1 MGFRPAGL
9 VYRLDLLAKGMEGLM
24 GTAVPVLAKSTF
36 LAQEVFTWLGRRAF
50 ISGVMDP
57 FFLQNL
63 VSSFCTLKQV
73 FKNTEQRLL
82 AKLALALRSH
92 CDMKFES
99 LVGRDSPDAV
109 LVSYPF
115 SAGSVKEF

>member
-36 LAQEVFTWLGRRAF
+36 LAQDQQVTVLAKSSF
-50 ISGVMDP
+50 SGVMDP